1 MLNQYQIS
9 YPNIIMK
16 ITLFCNIFLG
26 RGLTVSIQMER
37 SSWKGFGLKN
47 LVGKTRLVKAAF
59 DVGLFMDDSGAS
71 TFGKLDGAVQYKVP
85 LILRF

>member
-1 MLNQYQIS
+1 
-9 YPNIIMK
+9 
-16 ITLFCNIFLG
+16 
-26 RGLTVSIQMER
+26 MER
-37 SSWKGFGLKN
+37 SSWKGFSLKI

-71 TFGKLDGAVQYKVP
+71 TFGGKFDGAVHYKVP

>member
-1 MLNQYQIS
+1 
-9 YPNIIMK
+9 
-16 ITLFCNIFLG
+16 
-26 RGLTVSIQMER
+26 MER
-37 SSWKGFGLKN
+37 SSWKGFSLKI

-71 TFGKLDGAVQYKVP
+71 TFGGKFDGAVHYEVP